1 MVKAS
6 FYTSKIWEFPRKMLT
21 IKIKIKRTKAENT
34 SNCDNR
40 RLPYLVHHHLAA
52 SGPAI
57 SGESLR
63 ELL

>member
-1 MVKAS
+1 
-6 FYTSKIWEFPRKMLT
+6 MLN
-21 IKIKIKRTKAENT
+21 IKIKITKAEST

-40 RLPYLVHHHLAA
+40 RLPYLVQHHLAA